1 MLSKKANGGFVK
13 ATTAG
18 VYSASPMALLRSL
31 RRNRDLLKGLV
42 VREVVGRYQGS
53 VMGLLW
59 SFFNPILMLAVY
71 TFVFSYVFKA
81 RWTGGDG
88 SKSEFALI
96 LFAGLMV
103 FNMFAECCNRAPTL
117 VTGNAGY
124 VKKVVF
130 PLEILPIVNLGASLF
145 HLLVSFLVWA
155 GFYVVFMGMP
165 HASILLMPV
174 AILPLVLITL
184 GVSWMLASLGVYL
197 RDVAQVIAVVTL
209 VLMYLSPIFYPISLM
224 PEQYR
229 PFMQLSPLTA
239 TVEQVR
245 AVLMWGQGIDWA
257 RWGVSMAIALVVAWL
272 GFAWFQKTRRGFADV
287 L

>member
-1 MLSKKANGGFVK
+1 MNSRKD
-13 ATTAG
+13 
-18 VYSASPMALLRSL
+18 LRSSSPLALFRTL
-31 RRNRDLLKGLV
+31 RAHRDLVKGLV
-42 VREVVGRYQGS
+42 IREVVGRYRGS

-59 SFFNPILMLAVY
+59 SFFNPILLLAVY

-88 SKSEFALI
+88 SKTEFALV

-103 FNMFAECCNRAPTL
+103 FNMFAESCNRAPTL
-117 VTGNAGY
+117 VTGNVGY

-130 PLEILPIVNLGASLF
+130 PLEILPIVSLGSSLF
-145 HLLVSFLVWA
+145 HMLVSFVVWA
-155 GFYVVFMGMP
+155 VFYTVFVGMP
-165 HASILLMPV
+165 SATLMLMPLAV
-174 AILPLVLITL
+174 LPLVLMTL
-184 GVSWMLASLGVYL
+184 GFSWLLAALGVYL
-197 RDVAQVIAVVTL
+197 RDVAQVIGVVTL
-209 VLMYLSPIFYPISLM
+209 VLMYLSPIFYPVSIM

-229 PFMQLSPLTA
+229 PLMQLSPLTT

-245 AVLMWGQGIDWA
+245 DVMMWGNLLDWQAWGI
-257 RWGVSMAIALVVAWL
+257 SMAVGLFIAWL